1 MMEGKRRIDTI
12 IFDAGC
18 VLFYI
23 KEFRS
28 SVTRRVLLSSGYSLE
43 EVDFALSKGEEF
55 DKKYID
61 EGNVIIGWEDE
72 KEWFKKRYSVIAE
85 TIDKS
90 NAQLPEKLYMLA
102 FDTFQYK
109 LYDETIEVLDR
120 LKEKY
125 NLSVLSNATA
135 SLDWAFDLLDL
146 RKYFKEVIISSY
158 VECAKPDKKI
168 FKIALDKIGVQAD
181 QCVFIDDR
189 LENINSAEELG
200 FNIFHLKRKQGM
212 NLYDFEEYLAHLVP
226 GTEYVKTL

>member
-1 MMEGKRRIDTI
+1 MGNNLSIDTI

-28 SVTRRVLLSSGYSLE
+28 SITRRVLLSSGYSSE
-43 EVDFALSKGEEF
+43 EADFALNKGEEF

-61 EGNVIIGWEDE
+61 EGNVIIGWQDE
-72 KEWFKKRYSVIAE
+72 KEWFKKRYDVIAE

-90 NAQLPEKLYMLA
+90 NFELAEKLYMLA

-109 LYDETIEVLDR
+109 IYDETKEVLDR

-125 NLSVLSNATA
+125 SLSVLSNATT

-158 VECAKPDKKI
+158 VQCAKPDKKI
-168 FKIALDKIGVQAD
+168 FNIALDKIGVQAG
-181 QCVFIDDR
+181 QCIFIDDR
-189 LENINSAEELG
+189 LENIKSAEELG
-200 FNIFHLKRKQGM
+200 FNVFHLERKKGM
-212 NLYDFEEYLAHLVP
+212 TLYDFEEYLAHQVI
-226 GTEYVKTL
+226 GTE